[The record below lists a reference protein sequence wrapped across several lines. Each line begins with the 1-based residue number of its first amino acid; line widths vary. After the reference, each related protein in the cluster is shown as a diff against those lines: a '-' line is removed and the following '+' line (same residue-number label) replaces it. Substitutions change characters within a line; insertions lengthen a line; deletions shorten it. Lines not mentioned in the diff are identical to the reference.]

1 MKNTLTTTAQLDLSL
16 TALDLCGA
24 LLESLLN
31 DAAYGE
37 TRSRCTVLAYGR
49 LDGLCK
55 ALDAVGYHGAA
66 SSIIDS
72 TLKAYNGDL
81 DTTIKRGLLLLIH
94 QTADTLR
101 KGF

>member
-1 MKNTLTTTAQLDLSL
+1 MKNTLTTTTQLDLSL

-24 LLESLLN
+24 LLESMLN

-55 ALDAVGYHGAA
+55 ALDAVSYHSIAT
-66 SSIIDS
+66 SIINS
-72 TLKAYNGDL
+72 TLKAYAGDY
-81 DTTIKRGLLLLIH
+81 DATMIKALLLLANE
-94 QTADTLR
+94 TATQLR
-101 KGF
+101 GF

>member
-1 MKNTLTTTAQLDLSL
+1 MKNNLTDTAKLDLSL

-24 LLESLLN
+24 LLENMLN

-37 TRSRCTVLAYGR
+37 TRSRGTVLAYGR

-66 SSIIDS
+66 TSIIDS
-72 TLKAYNGDL
+72 TLKAYNGMG
-81 DTTIKRGLLLLIH
+81 DTTMQKGLLILANETAMQLRGL
-94 QTADTLR
+94 
-101 KGF
+101 